1 MGSSFPLEFPRC
13 SLVLWL
19 LACLWKSLMSFGFAD
34 LPKSFISW
42 RELGASHGPSS
53 GEAYRVFKV
62 MYLVVSLLFTTLGP
76 RTLSVRSLSSRSE
89 KLSFHYLG
97 KPAAFWQLTPHF
109 LPIFRASFSRTVGVC
124 MLGLSLILSFSLYFF
139 LLSFLAYIEG
149 DFFNGT
155 LQVFAWIFKKISV
168 LTF

>member
-19 LACLWKSLMSFGFAD
+19 LAWLWKSLMPFGFAD

-42 RELGASHGPSS
+42 RRLGASHGPSS

-76 RTLSVRSLSSRSE
+76 RTLSVRNLTSRSE

-109 LPIFRASFSRTVGVC
+109 IPIFRASFSRTVGVR
-124 MLGLSLILSFSLYFF
+124 MLGLIPNSIFFPLFSPVFF
-139 LLSFLAYIEG
+139 CLHWGRLLQWY
-149 DFFNGT
+149 
-155 LQVFAWIFKKISV
+155 
-168 LTF
+168 LTSICLNF